1 MNHPVWVAVVVFVFG
16 LAACHPPARTVA
28 TPSAAP
34 PVPGIDYTWKII
46 GHVMLPS
53 ATIDERDAVGWNG
66 REITVT
72 RSTYA
77 SPFQGTCEQSGRVR
91 RNRELEDIIVEVNA
105 PRSVATD
112 YNLSSP
118 VVEYRLTCRQR
129 ERPPLAMYVSTDR
142 AMTCFSGVCY
152 FLRR

>member
-1 MNHPVWVAVVVFVFG
+1 MKQFGWVVVLLP
-16 LAACHPPARTVA
+16 LAACPPQPAAVA
-28 TPSAAP
+28 TTPAAAAA
-34 PVPGIDYTWKII
+34 VPGIDYTWKIT

-53 ATIDERDAVGWNG
+53 ATIDERDAVSWNG

-72 RSTYA
+72 KSTYA
-77 SPFQGTCEQSGRVR
+77 SPFQGTCEQAGRVR
-91 RNRELEDIIVEVNA
+91 RNRELEDVIVELSA
-105 PRSVATD
+105 PRSIATD
-112 YNLSSP
+112 YNLQSP

-129 ERPPLAMYVSTDR
+129 ERPPLAMYVTTDR